1 MGRLRP
7 ILIATVIAAPMVRAA
22 GAPIMRVSPRLAQL
36 RSHWFS
42 WRALAAITTVTTN
55 RGISV
60 ATNVAVCRSHDA
72 RQMRLEPRLGRAGAE
87 LAQVLAQ
94 AVPVI
99 LGPSPLRF
107 APVVKKLSLARTL
120 SWTVVLACFLP
131 QNAAAADTPA
141 FQEQCASC
149 HPRAGTLAR
158 RLEGE
163 SAEARSAALMK
174 LLQKHHSDDAQT
186 RAAIVEYL
194 VGLSMQ

>member
-7 ILIATVIAAPMVRAA
+7 ILMATVIAAPMVRAPA
-22 GAPIMRVSPRLAQL
+22 APIMRVSPRLAQL

-42 WRALAAITTVTTN
+42 SRALAAITTVTTN
-55 RGISV
+55 CGISV

-72 RQMRLEPRLGRAGAE
+72 RQMRLRSRLGRAGAE

-99 LGPSPLRF
+99 LGPNPLKCPTVAKIDLVRI
-107 APVVKKLSLARTL
+107 L
-120 SWTVVLACFLP
+120 SWAIVLACFLP
-131 QNAAAADTPA
+131 RNAAAAGAPA
-141 FQEQCASC
+141 FEAECASC
-149 HPRAGTLAR
+149 HPRASTLAR

-174 LLQKHHSDDAQT
+174 FLQKHHSDDAQT
-186 RAAIVEYL
+186 RAAIADYL
-194 VGLSMQ
+194 VGLSPQ